1 MWIRNW
7 YSSKAGKGGARTA
20 AVWLAAGALVLGACG
35 GADTDDPPAGQT
47 SQAPASAPAEDGP
60 EGAEAVSAASQPAD
74 TNAETEDGAAE
85 GEPESLSDY
94 LGFDYQD
101 PDAAAAQFAEA
112 ERRAQEMIALCM
124 AREGFE
130 YIPVNPA
137 NTQGA
142 VQVIG
147 DDSEEYAREYGFGIT
162 TWYGSGESDGRA
174 PGTEDDPNQ
183 AIQTAMSESERE
195 AYMEALY
202 GPPVADDEG
211 AESFEGE
218 VIFGGGCRGGAYQEV
233 QGQMIRM
240 MQLLGPSLQE
250 LGERIQA
257 DPRVAAAE
265 EGWSACMADRGYR
278 YETQDEMYTEAF
290 SDFGDRLDEIIGPG
304 GGAVDPFE
312 GWTEEEVEIFL
323 AENSEQAI
331 EDFYEQAQSEARAS
345 VDQEALAALQQEE
358 RDLASAN
365 AECGRDLLAVYDEVW
380 PEYEQGFI
388 DENREQLAQVRDG

>member
-7 YSSKAGKGGARTA
+7 HPGKAGGARTA
-20 AVWLAAGALVLGACG
+20 AVWLTAGALALGACG
-35 GADTDDPPAGQT
+35 GADTDDPPSSQT
-47 SQAPASAPAEDGP
+47 SRAAASAPAEQEA
-60 EGAEAVSAASQPAD
+60 EGAEAVSAASEPAD
-74 TNAETEDGAAE
+74 TNAEEPEDGAAE
-85 GEPESLSDY
+85 GGPESLSDY
-94 LGFDYQD
+94 LGFDFQD

-112 ERRAQEMIALCM
+112 ERRAQEIIALCM

-162 TWYGSGESDGRA
+162 TRYGSEEPDGRGS
-174 PGTEDDPNQ
+174 GTEDPNR
-183 AIQTAMSESERE
+183 AIQAAMSESERA

-211 AESFEGE
+211 AAAFEGE
-218 VIFGGGCRGGAYQEV
+218 EIFGSGCQGGAYQEV
-233 QGQMIRM
+233 QGRLIRM

-257 DPRVAAAE
+257 DPRVAEAE

-278 YETQDEMYTEAF
+278 YETQDEMYTEVF
-290 SDFGDRLDEIIGPG
+290 TDFGERLDEIIGPG

-331 EDFYEQAQSEARAS
+331 EDFYEQAQSEARAG

-358 RDLASAN
+358 RDLATAN
-365 AECGRDLLAVYDEVW
+365 AECGQDLLAVYDEVW